1 MKNFIN
7 GWQNKSRNQVRKP
20 KKRMIRIIS
29 IKAPK
34 RGKINPL
41 ALGLKVF
48 LNKALKRELALV

>member
-1 MKNFIN
+1 
-7 GWQNKSRNQVRKP
+7 
-20 KKRMIRIIS
+20 MIRIIS